1 MKQMAQLGLLC
12 SLLVAG
18 CAEVEPSPATLM
30 PHYEPALSAVA
41 QAALEARQAGVRNA
55 PTDPESWRQL
65 GSTYLA
71 DRHYDAAISC
81 FQELVRLDPAE
92 GSSWLLLGVAWEQ
105 IGDDGQAME
114 AYVRGHEATRPCT
127 AAAWRAAL
135 LNLDA
140 GQAKTALALAESAV
154 RADERDVM
162 ARLVLGRALMEVDMA
177 PQAQQVLKSVVAQRP
192 AMPYARLLL
201 GKAQQRIGDEAARA
215 NLRLGSGSTMVWADQ
230 WSSQALMRGVSGSG
244 RFRVA
249 TALFDQGKFDRAIH
263 ILRAL
268 VAEYPSRV
276 DYRVMLAQSL
286 RAVDTLDE
294 ALSLL
299 ESVLQDD
306 PKSHAALS
314 QAAGVLFRQ
323 WQQDARASDLQ
334 VSLAYLDRAV
344 DLTQTDG
351 RNWVLRAEV
360 RRASGDLEG
369 AAADLERA
377 ADLWPH
383 RPSLALQAAQ
393 LRLLLGEHEASLQ
406 LLDDLKAD
414 FPRDVKVLALQGQV
428 YLALGRTVEA
438 ESVASDAAM
447 VNPDHPAVQ
456 SLIQK
461 LQRP

>member
-1 MKQMAQLGLLC
+1 
-12 SLLVAG
+12 
-18 CAEVEPSPATLM
+18 
-30 PHYEPALSAVA
+30 
-41 QAALEARQAGVRNA
+41 
-55 PTDPESWRQL
+55 
-65 GSTYLA
+65 
-71 DRHYDAAISC
+71 
-81 FQELVRLDPAE
+81 
-92 GSSWLLLGVAWEQ
+92 
-105 IGDDGQAME
+105 
-114 AYVRGHEATRPCT
+114 
-127 AAAWRAAL
+127 
-135 LNLDA
+135 
-140 GQAKTALALAESAV
+140 
-154 RADERDVM
+154 
-162 ARLVLGRALMEVDMA
+162 
-177 PQAQQVLKSVVAQRP
+177 
-192 AMPYARLLL
+192 
-201 GKAQQRIGDEAARA
+201 
-215 NLRLGSGSTMVWADQ
+215 
-230 WSSQALMRGVSGSG
+230 
-244 RFRVA
+244 
-249 TALFDQGKFDRAIH
+249 
-263 ILRAL
+263 
-268 VAEYPSRV
+268 
-276 DYRVMLAQSL
+276 
-286 RAVDTLDE
+286 
-294 ALSLL
+294 
-299 ESVLQDD
+299 
-306 PKSHAALS
+306 HAALS